1 VPVSGD
7 FVYRERVRFGDLDPM
22 GHVNNAVFA
31 TYVES
36 ARVGYWKAKIGT
48 MDIILARLEIDFRA
62 PVSYGEE
69 VEVTARV
76 SRFGTKSLDFEH
88 ELRVDGRVVAEAKS
102 VCVAYDYDRGETIPL
117 PEEWREKLLA
127 VPA

>member
-1 VPVSGD
+1 MPGE
-7 FVYRERVRFGDLDPM
+7 FIYRERVRFGDLDPM

-36 ARVGYWKAKIGT
+36 ARVAFWKERVGA

-88 ELRVDGRVVAEAKS
+88 ELRVDGRLVAEAKS
-102 VCVAYDYDRGETIPL
+102 VCVAYDYDRGEAIEL
-117 PEEWREKLLA
+117 PDEWRERLA
-127 VPA
+127 A